1 MKRNLVARFV
11 KESTPEGF
19 FDEDNSY
26 WLVLTED
33 GEVILKNVVKDIKRQ
48 YDIDYCQ
55 LHSIDFGKHL
65 IFKAKSMRAFW

>member
-1 MKRNLVARFV
+1 MSMVARFV
-11 KESTPEGF
+11 KVWTPEGD

-26 WLVLTED
+26 WTVCFD
-33 GEVILKNVVKDIKRQ
+33 DEVILKSVVKDIKRQ
-48 YDIDYCQ
+48 YGVSYSV